1 MRRSLVVSDG
11 RFHRCHGKEAALVSP
26 SPESRHSLSRYS
38 LLIFIFLLSAKLLNF
53 VKKILIGRLFGVGD
67 TADAFFAASY
77 LPYYLAVFF
86 EGAIFLAFLP
96 AFASIRARLGEA
108 GERDFVKQMFFV
120 FALLG
125 AALIILMNVF
135 SGFIIPQ
142 LVPGFKPEKMLLT
155 LPLFRIMTLV
165 LVFISL
171 STFFQALNS
180 YHRHYVLAA
189 SSGFVDTAGMIG
201 VTLIS
206 WKLWGIT
213 GAAWGS
219 VFGAFLAFLTQMSF
233 YFKKRGLW
241 PPMAFPTGLLKP
253 CLQGLVPLAA
263 VWFFQQAPLL
273 ILTRFGSGMWMGTIS
288 AMNIAQTLTTV
299 PMGLVSRTVL
309 LSIFPFLV
317 KQAHEDSSQAAS
329 ATFFSTLRASFV
341 LLIPAG
347 ILLSAF
353 AKPIAVIFFSGGG
366 IDAEGTRR
374 IAHSLIGFGW
384 SLFVLYADLFSA
396 QSLIAMRSAR
406 SALWIT
412 LLRAVLTYSICY
424 YFSSWWDYQGIAFGF
439 SVALV
444 INFFV
449 FFPMCF
455 QISNLRTEWKKLF
468 GLAGQLW
475 LASVPLIAAGIFLNR
490 ADVESYLEKSRLSLL
505 GSSLGLIL
513 VLGCCY
519 GAALWFMRIPEF
531 KEMMERLT
539 RKRRDAVKS

>member
-1 MRRSLVVSDG
+1 M
-11 RFHRCHGKEAALVSP
+11 
-26 SPESRHSLSRYS
+26 SRYS
-38 LLIFIFLLSAKLLNF
+38 LLIFVFLLSTKILNF
-53 VKKILIGRLFGVGD
+53 FKKILIGRLFGVGD

-86 EGAIFLAFLP
+86 EGAIFLTFLP
-96 AFASIRARLGEA
+96 AFASIRSRQGDK
-108 GERDFVKQMFFV
+108 GERDFVRQMFFV
-120 FALLG
+120 FTILG
-125 AALIILMNVF
+125 LVLIVLMNIF
-135 SGFIIPQ
+135 SDVIITQ
-142 LVPGFKPEKMLLT
+142 LVPGFKPYKMLLT

-180 YHRHYVLAA
+180 YHHHYVFAA

-206 WKLWGIT
+206 WKIWGIT

-219 VFGAFLAFLTQMSF
+219 VFGSLLAFLTQMSF
-233 YFKKRGLW
+233 YFNKRGGW
-241 PPMAFPTGLLKP
+241 PPMAWPTGLLKP
-253 CLQGLVPLAA
+253 CLHGILPLAG

-273 ILTRFGSGMWMGTIS
+273 ILTRFGSGMWQGTIS

-317 KQAHEDSSQAAS
+317 KQAHEDSSEAAS
-329 ATFFSTLRASFV
+329 ATFFNTLRASFV
-341 LLIPAG
+341 LLVPAG

-366 IDAEGTRR
+366 IDVEGTRR
-374 IAHSLIGFGW
+374 IAHSLVWFGG

-396 QSLIAMRSAR
+396 QSLIAIQSAR
-406 SALWIT
+406 SAIWIT
-412 LLRAVLTYSICY
+412 ILRAVLTYSICY
-424 YFSSWWDYQGIAFGF
+424 YFSSWWDYEGIAFGF

-449 FFPMCF
+449 FFPLCF
-455 QISNLRTEWKKLF
+455 QTSNLRTEWKRLF
-468 GLAGQLW
+468 GFSAQLW
-475 LASVPLIAAGIFLNR
+475 LASLPLLAAGVALNQI
-490 ADVESYLEKSRLSLL
+490 AVDFYLKRPRIELL
-505 GSSLGLIL
+505 MATLAGIL
-513 VLGCCY
+513 VLGLCY
-519 GAALWFMRIPEF
+519 GIALWFVRITEF
-531 KEMMERLT
+531 VTMLQKFKRW
-539 RKRRDAVKS
+539 RKSTYNETTYQ